1 MLGGEREIPARVP
14 RETGMSEYLGD
25 PDLTSTTATAVTTP
39 DTKRVANSTVTATV
53 HEAYAFACLNC
64 GFGWEQAYEI
74 EHRTDHQGQ
83 PLVTYRAN
91 GVPVPSPLSRPS
103 CPGCGGAHVRIL
115 RAGRVSE
122 AAAYWHAPYP
132 ARPTKAAETAR
143 PAETPAAPAP
153 PPPPRPPPRPP
164 TMPGPARR
172 PSPYRRRPTRPRPR
186 RPTPGPGA
194 AGGSISRSTSCTV
207 AGTPRPSPEP
217 PGPAP
222 RPPGPKRIR
231 GRRGAAARIRH
242 HGGQFRQH
250 RGECT

>member
-39 DTKRVANSTVTATV
+39 DTKRVANSTV
-53 HEAYAFACLNC
+53 NC

-122 AAAYWHAPYP
+122 AAAYWHAPHP

-143 PAETPAAPAP
+143 PAETAASAPAA
-153 PPPPRPPPRPP
+153 
-164 TMPGPARR
+164 
-172 PSPYRRRPTRPRPR
+172 
-186 RPTPGPGA
+186 A
-194 AGGSISRSTSCTV
+194 AATAAAVTTADGGTGTETV
-207 AGTPRPSPEP
+207 AVQAAADQAAAAQAHPR
-217 PGPAP
+217 A
-222 RPPGPKRIR
+222 R
-231 GRRGAAARIRH
+231 GRRRIHLPFHFLHRRRH
-242 HGGQFRQH
+242 TTP
-250 RGECT
+250 EP

>member
-122 AAAYWHAPYP
+122 AAAYWHAPHP

-143 PAETPAAPAP
+143 PAETAASAPAA
-153 PPPPRPPPRPP
+153 
-164 TMPGPARR
+164 
-172 PSPYRRRPTRPRPR
+172 S
-186 RPTPGPGA
+186 A
-194 AGGSISRSTSCTV
+194 ATAAAVTAADGGTGTETV
-207 AGTPRPSPEP
+207 AVQAAADQAAAAQAHPR
-217 PGPAP
+217 A
-222 RPPGPKRIR
+222 R
-231 GRRGAAARIRH
+231 GRRHIHLPFHFRLRRRH
-242 HGGQFRQH
+242 TTP
-250 RGECT
+250 EP

>member
-1 MLGGEREIPARVP
+1 
-14 RETGMSEYLGD
+14 MSEYLGD

-74 EHRTDHQGQ
+74 EHRTDYQGQ

-122 AAAYWHAPYP
+122 AAAYWHAPYA
-132 ARPTKAAETAR
+132 ARPTKAAESAR
-143 PAETPAAPAP
+143 PAAAETAASAAPAATSTDTATSATTDAAAADQVGTGSEAVAVQAAADQAAAAQAH
-153 PPPPRPPPRPP
+153 PR
-164 TMPGPARR
+164 A
-172 PSPYRRRPTRPRPR
+172 
-186 RPTPGPGA
+186 
-194 AGGSISRSTSCTV
+194 
-207 AGTPRPSPEP
+207 
-217 PGPAP
+217 
-222 RPPGPKRIR
+222 R
-231 GRRGAAARIRH
+231 GRRRIHLPFHFRLRRRH
-242 HGGQFRQH
+242 TTP
-250 RGECT
+250 EP

>member
-1 MLGGEREIPARVP
+1 
-14 RETGMSEYLGD
+14 MSEYLGD

-74 EHRTDHQGQ
+74 EHRTDYQGQ

-122 AAAYWHAPYP
+122 ATAYWHAPYA
-132 ARPTKAAETAR
+132 ARPTKAAEPAR
-143 PAETPAAPAP
+143 PANATETEAAAPLPTAASAPAAASA
-153 PPPPRPPPRPP
+153 
-164 TMPGPARR
+164 TTTADVGTGTETVAVQAAADQAAAAQA
-172 PSPYRRRPTRPRPR
+172 RPR
-186 RPTPGPGA
+186 A
-194 AGGSISRSTSCTV
+194 
-207 AGTPRPSPEP
+207 
-217 PGPAP
+217 
-222 RPPGPKRIR
+222 R
-231 GRRGAAARIRH
+231 GRRRIHLPFHFSLRRRH
-242 HGGQFRQH
+242 TTP
-250 RGECT
+250 EP